1 MTKSAADKTSELT
14 SATSQS
20 PDLLRTFDG
29 APQLQRSRS
38 QWQLGDWNSL
48 AALDNDGLEQQAER
62 AKLALLAASGYAQK
76 GDKDRME
83 QNLRR
88 AVQWGCEPDLVNRVL
103 LSGLLNGL
111 GRASALLTT
120 EQEADSRFD
129 EAIRA
134 VTPDADVRL
143 LARARGIQERV
154 NLGLLPETLSLLED
168 QLAQDD
174 LAVNREKLARLEQ
187 NVALFRAAL
196 SEKTLSAPDLANAAV
211 EPDGSASK
219 LLQECIDEGGD
230 LISVL
235 ESRSSDLDPVDKC
248 LLYIAASDHFS
259 PADPL
264 ISIDALV
271 SASEALTTG
280 HPDLRLA
287 LTHRLLTLK
296 MPEQALSGLLKD
308 IVQAPGLFSPSER
321 DMLLETLRDGAS
333 SQKEGHGH
341 VVLMSALR
349 DLGAQKLKPGQLLVE
364 VGTTRER
371 VRNQGSTSKLAMM
384 CKEYGLQF
392 VTVDMD
398 PFNSERAQHFFDEND
413 LPFVA
418 VNSKGEDYLAS
429 FRGKIH
435 YAFLDAYDFDHGK
448 HSERRQSRYEEF
460 LGSRIEEEQC
470 HKMHLDC
477 AVSLADKLAAKGL
490 ICIDDTWQDED
501 GNWTAKGTLAVP
513 YLLKNGFEIVE
524 ARNRAVLMRRKRK
537 KKR

>member
-1 MTKSAADKTSELT
+1 MTKREADNASKLTGAKT
-14 SATSQS
+14 QS

-38 QWQLGDWNSL
+38 HWQLGDWNGL
-48 AALDNDGLEQQAER
+48 AALDDDTLEQHQER
-62 AKLALLAASGYAQK
+62 AKLALLAASGFAQK

-83 QNLRR
+83 HNLRR
-88 AVQWGCEPDLVNRVL
+88 AVQWGCDSDLVNRVL

-120 EQEADSRFD
+120 DEDANARFE
-129 EAIRA
+129 EAIHA
-134 VTPDADVRL
+134 VTPEADVRL

-154 NLGLLPETLSLLED
+154 NLGLLPESLSLLED

-174 LAVNREKLARLEQ
+174 LVVNREKLSQLEQ

-196 SEKTLSAPDLANAAV
+196 SQKTLTAPDLAKAAV
-211 EPDGSASK
+211 APDTAATN
-219 LLQECIDEGGD
+219 LLQSCIEDGGD

-235 ESRSSDLDPVDKC
+235 RERAEPLDDIDKC
-248 LLYIAASDHFS
+248 LLYIAASDHLS
-259 PADPL
+259 SSDPM
-264 ISIDALV
+264 IAIDALV
-271 SASEALTTG
+271 TATDALPTG
-280 HPDLRLA
+280 YPDLRLA
-287 LTHRLLTLK
+287 LTHRLLALG
-296 MPEQALSGLLKD
+296 MPEQALTGLIED
-308 IVQAPGLFSPSER
+308 IVGVPGLFSQKER
-321 DMLLETLRDGAS
+321 DLLLATLKDGS
-333 SQKEGHGH
+333 GSQKEGHGH
-341 VVLMSALR
+341 VVLMAALR
-349 DLGAQKLKPGQLLVE
+349 GLGAAKPKSKQLLVE
-364 VGTTRER
+364 VGTTREH
-371 VRNQGSTSKLAMM
+371 VRNQGSTSQLAML
-384 CKEYGLQF
+384 CKELNLQF

-398 PFNSERAQHFFDEND
+398 PFNTERAQAYFDENN
-413 LPFVA
+413 LPFEA
-418 VNSKGEDYLAS
+418 VNAKGEDYLAA
-429 FRGKIH
+429 FKGKIH

-477 AVSLADKLAAKGL
+477 AVSLVDKLAAKGL

-513 YLLKNGFEIVE
+513 YLLENGFEIVD
-524 ARNRAVLMRRKRK
+524 ARNRAVLLRRRGK